1 MGRLEE
7 AETALN
13 QALALEPEN
22 ATALA
27 NKVVLDTI
35 AGRGDSAAETR
46 RKLEGVDRGSE
57 LVVGLEKGREAF
69 RGAMGK
75 YSPKM
80 EP

>member
-13 QALALEPEN
+13 QALAMEPEN

-35 AGRGDSAAETR
+35 AGRDASETR
-46 RKLEGVDRGSE
+46 KKLESVEKGNE
-57 LVVGLEKGREAF
+57 LVDGLERGREAF
-69 RGAMGK
+69 RTAMGK
-75 YSPKM
+75 YNPKM

>member
-13 QALALEPEN
+13 QALTMDPEN

-35 AGRGDSAAETR
+35 AGRDASDTR
-46 RKLEGVDRGSE
+46 KKLAGIDRENE

>member
-7 AETALN
+7 ASAALD
-13 QALALEPEN
+13 QALTLEPQN

-27 NKVVLDTI
+27 NKVVLETI
-35 AGRGDSAAETR
+35 AGRDASELR
-46 RKLEGVDRGSE
+46 KKLEGVDKGGKF
-57 LVVGLEKGREAF
+57 LVGLERGREAF